1 MSQVHPDLVGAPRFQ
16 RQLQE
21 AMLPALLQHL
31 KMGNSLLATCHHLTA
46 VGLQGIPAYRQI
58 DGTLREFCLQQS
70 HITRDNCLIL
80 AVQTA
85 CCQGSFQLCL
95 HLRAFGEQHA
105 AGSIPVQAVQ
115 RPDCHH
121 LPLDLEIM
129 CQIIGKGAGAGLPG
143 RMHQHPGRLVQ
154 HNHLIVLVE
163 NLHCTFLRHY
173 SIAGI
178 LELADCHHIASLQQ
192 PFRMGAAAVHIHTP
206 AEKQLL
212 PLPCRYRHNLLQILL
227 QLHSIITSCHNV
239 FFQAGILFPALS
251 FHKYLRKTFNRI
263 IIA

>member
-163 NLHCTFLRHY
+163 NDIIVECKAVDKLVAEHRQQLWNYMRLTGKQ
-173 SIAGI
+173 IGI
-178 LELADCHHIASLQQ
+178 LWNFAPPMDQ
-192 PFRMGAAAVHIHTP
+192 
-206 AEKQLL
+206 AEH
-212 PLPCRYRHNLLQILL
+212 Y
-227 QLHSIITSCHNV
+227 
-239 FFQAGILFPALS
+239 
-251 FHKYLRKTFNRI
+251 YLDTKDGVMYMF
-263 IIA
+263 